1 MAVKKTLLELVQNI
15 LSDMDSQDVNS
26 IGDTLEAQQVARI
39 VESTYYNLITTT
51 DIPEHYELIK
61 LTAAS
66 DSTYPTHFNFPE
78 NVKRIDK
85 LWYDTSDDGS
95 FEYTEVQW
103 MDPICFIERQD
114 ALQSNFDSVLD
125 KNGGTTIRVGN
136 DKHPQYF
143 TSFDDFY
150 LILDSYDSTIDSTL
164 QASKVRAMG
173 TVFPVFE
180 ISDNYTPDLDAVLF
194 PYLYN
199 EARSMCM
206 EVLKGGSLPK
216 VEQAARRQKSYVQ
229 NDMYRTKQPNNW
241 SNYGR

>member
-66 DSTYPTHFNFPE
+66 DSTYPTHFSFPE

-95 FEYTEVQW
+95 LEYTEVQW

-114 ALQSNFDSVLD
+114 ALQSN
-125 KNGGTTIRVGN
+125 
-136 DKHPQYF
+136 
-143 TSFDDFY
+143 
-150 LILDSYDSTIDSTL
+150 
-164 QASKVRAMG
+164 
-173 TVFPVFE
+173 
-180 ISDNYTPDLDAVLF
+180 LDAVLF

-216 VEQAARRQKSYVQ
+216 VEQDARRQKSYVQ